1 MRTQDT
7 WTIRE
12 LADELGLTVRSIR
25 FYEEKGLVKPN
36 ARSNGERRV
45 YSRKERTRLKLIAR
59 GKHFGMSLED
69 MANILGGTSADPKE
83 EEQCLKALATFE
95 KTLADLARRKKEI
108 EAMEK
113 EIFQYMGG
121 IRSRLAQIKKT
132 DESEPF

>member
-1 MRTQDT
+1 MPTQDT

-12 LADELGLTVRSIR
+12 LADELSLTVRSIR
-25 FYEEKGLVKPN
+25 FYEEKGLVRPN

-59 GKHFGMSLED
+59 GKHFGMSLD
-69 MANILGGTSADPKE
+69 DIADILGGASADPKE
-83 EEQCLKALATFE
+83 EEQCLKALITFN
-95 KTLADLARRKKEI
+95 KTLNDLAHRKSEI

-132 DESEPF
+132 DTSEPF

>member
-1 MRTQDT
+1 MDSQKT

-12 LADELGLTVRSIR
+12 LADELNLTVRSIR
-25 FYEEKGLVKPN
+25 FYEEKGLVRPN
-36 ARSNGERRV
+36 ERLNGERRV
-45 YSRKERTRLKLIAR
+45 YDRKERTRLKLIAR

-69 MANILGGTSADPKE
+69 MADILGVTSADPKE
-83 EEQCLKALATFE
+83 EEQCQRALAIFE
-95 KTLADLARRKKEI
+95 KTLDDLGRRKKDI

-132 DESEPF
+132 DETEPF